1 MSNSPESVLS
11 RERRDSLVLL
21 LAWAAG
27 SLDAI
32 AYLGLDHVFTAN
44 MTGNMVLLGLTLG
57 QGQGLAAIANVIA
70 LVAFILGLII
80 GAVIVAKGGKQGD
93 WDRRVTWALFWEGM
107 MIAAFTLVWHVTPA
121 GEERG
126 SAALY
131 LLIALSAMAMGVQSV
146 AVRHLNIPAVST
158 TYVTGTMTSL
168 IAALV
173 SRLRSSSP
181 KTRGKEAVEETLP
194 WKHQVKLQAGVLV
207 TYALSAVA
215 SGLFQMR
222 VPWLVAVTPLFAV
235 ALVLLIVSFAHRQ
248 HESRREA
255 E

>member
-1 MSNSPESVLS
+1 
-11 RERRDSLVLL
+11 VLL

-80 GAVIVAKGGKQGD
+80 GAVIVAKGGKPGE
-93 WDRRVTWALFWEGM
+93 WDRRVTWALFWEGI
-107 MIAAFTLVWHVTPA
+107 MIAVFTVVWHVTPA

-131 LLIALSAMAMGVQSV
+131 VLIALSAAAMGLQSV
-146 AVRHLNIPAVST
+146 AVRRLNIPGVST

-168 IAALV
+168 VAALIG
-173 SRLRSSSP
+173 RLRGTSP
-181 KTRGKEAVEETLP
+181 ESTGKEASPQSQT
-194 WKHQVKLQAGVLV
+194 WKHQVRLQAGVLV
-207 TYALSAVA
+207 TYGLSAVA

-235 ALVLLIVSFAHRQ
+235 ALVLLIVSHSHRQ
-248 HESRREA
+248 HDSRREA
-255 E
+255 